1 MVLPGR
7 ARDPAHPPELVPF
20 LVGMRQTT
28 YLWKEL
34 WANLMFY
41 NFNHNFGLPLMSH
54 IHDRVIHQSEA
65 LKCGNRNG
73 KVRGT
78 LGLTGV
84 QSWPGPRCALGTW
97 LRQW

>member
-41 NFNHNFGLPLMSH
+41 NLITISACL
-54 IHDRVIHQSEA
+54 
-65 LKCGNRNG
+65 
-73 KVRGT
+73 
-78 LGLTGV
+78 
-84 QSWPGPRCALGTW
+84 
-97 LRQW
+97 